1 MYDAM
6 HLSQVFVLPSDNN
19 VNYLHIKVSIF
30 VFITGNVSKGHRFL
44 RQTTSDKSCAYYGI
58 AQI

>member
-19 VNYLHIKVSIF
+19 VNYLHIKASMF
-30 VFITGNVSKGHRFL
+30 VDGHRDTGSVSQGRRF
-44 RQTTSDKSCAYYGI
+44 
-58 AQI
+58 